1 MRKLFSLFVAILA
14 TISLWAVDFYSGD
27 LGYTITSS
35 SEPYTIELSY
45 VSISATSISIPG
57 AVTYKGITYYVTSIG
72 NEALSNKIYLTSVD
86 ISFGITSIGDK
97 AFNNCSKLTSITIP
111 NSVTSIGDMA
121 FNKCSALTS
130 ITLPNNVTSIGNSVF
145 ASCSALTSI
154 TIPNSV
160 TSIGDKAFSSCSKLT
175 SITIPNSVTS
185 IGNSAFASCSALT
198 SITIPNS
205 VTSIGEWAFNKC
217 SKLTSITIPNS
228 VTSIGD
234 DAFFYCS
241 KLTKT
246 NYTGNVASWCNIKF
260 GNSSANP
267 MSNSHN
273 FYINDQEIKNLVI
286 PNTVDTIH
294 DYAFYGCSSLVSV
307 TTEAIT
313 PPILGNNALPSGLT
327 VIYIPDNT
335 LSAYQQAWG
344 NKYTYIN
351 NETTLTLHVEIPGTL
366 SDLIFDAGTRP
377 INIVQL
383 TLTGT
388 LNDDDFTCMRETM
401 TSLADVD
408 LSGITNTTGV
418 NFKNKSGLKRII
430 LPDYLTSI
438 EKYAFYY
445 CSSLTSITIPNS
457 VTSIGDNA
465 FYSCSKLTS
474 ITIPNSVTSI
484 GEWAFGSCYDL
495 TSITIPSSV
504 TSIGER
510 AFSYSSLTSITCL
523 GATPPAASNLGA
535 DATKCT
541 LIVPNSAYN
550 AYLRH
555 AYWGQFLNI
564 IPAYQVTLQAN
575 NAQWGEV
582 VGDGLYTQEATIS
595 ATPYEGYIFKKWS
608 DGNTENHRT
617 IQVISDT
624 TLIAEFDVDRRV
636 LVTFIDWD
644 GTVLSSIKVT
654 PGEAATAP
662 ADPTRE
668 GYTFIG
674 WDKDFSAVTD
684 NLTVTAQ
691 YQINRYCVR
700 FLDHDNTLLKT
711 DSVEYKSTAVAPEDP
726 YREGYTFIGWDKDF
740 SSITDHMTITAQYQI
755 NRYCVR
761 FLDHDNTLLKTDSV
775 EYLSAA
781 MAPEDPYREGYT
793 FIGWDKD
800 FSAIT
805 DNLTV
810 TAQYQINRYRVRFF
824 NYDDTLLKTDSVEYQ
839 SAATAPAAPY
849 RKGYTFIGWDK
860 AFDSITS
867 DLDIYAQYEMGEDRN
882 MTIVFTNTEEYNN
895 EIYSQSIIIKMP
907 PVPEIEGFTFLYWQ
921 PVAEPI
927 NNVITIQ
934 AIYEA
939 DIPTFAPEVYINPAN
954 PAQKL
959 LRDGQVYILKDGK
972 TYSIMGQEM

>member
-205 VTSIGEWAFNKC
+205 VTSIGEWAFSHC

-484 GEWAFGSCYDL
+484 AEWAFGSCYDL

-711 DSVEYKSTAVAPEDP
+711 DSVEY
-726 YREGYTFIGWDKDF
+726 
-740 SSITDHMTITAQYQI
+740 
-755 NRYCVR
+755 
-761 FLDHDNTLLKTDSV
+761 
-775 EYLSAA
+775 LSAA
-781 MAPEDPYREGYT
+781 MAPKDPYREGYT

-860 AFDSITS
+860 VFDSITS